1 MILYSYKQ
9 SMKETKYIIILKYI
23 KGVKMTNKASTE
35 VLGAVQGFPYFVLR
49 REVTTGYNIYAQ
61 ELLEI
66 QQHYIDYK
74 KGVKFYPEGTG
85 GDYVPSTIRFKKAKV
100 LIDKEARFMFSQ
112 TPDIVLQG
120 NGVMEEE
127 ATQIQQYQKVIDT
140 IIKDSAFSKKL
151 LQSAKDC
158 FIGKRVAVCVD
169 YDEHDGALLHFY
181 SSLQFYYE
189 TEYGS
194 DKLTKFVTFE
204 NVTESKT
211 SSERIFLVNRYE
223 IIDGV
228 VWFESTLFD
237 GGGNVIEE
245 LIASKPLEIEK
256 IPAVII
262 FNDGTLT
269 DKRGI
274 SEIVDLID
282 IEQGYSKIG
291 NADIDSERK
300 GMNPIRYVVDM
311 NSATTKNLS
320 SGAGAFWEMKSE
332 QNQNNVTPMVGTLA
346 PQMNH
351 TESVKTTLERLET
364 NMHELVD
371 VPNITAETLQG
382 TITSGKALE
391 ALYYPLQVRCDE
403 KMKTWIPALQHIF
416 EMCVE
421 LVLLNK
427 ETAVSIYGL
436 TVLDE
441 IPFNVEII
449 PNYALLKNEAD
460 EKDLDIT
467 EINAMARSRKSYIK
481 KWRKD
486 EFKNDKQIEDE
497 LLQIAIEQNM
507 MDTLSLNSQVQTELN
522 QQAQQTSLENQLENV
537 QTQNKL
543 EFL

>member
-1 MILYSYKQ
+1 M
-9 SMKETKYIIILKYI
+9 
-23 KGVKMTNKASTE
+23 ASIE
-35 VLGAVQGFPYFVLR
+35 VLSAVRGFPYFVLR
-49 REVTTGYNIYAQ
+49 REIETGYNLYTQ

-74 KGVKFYPEGTG
+74 KGVNFYPEGTS
-85 GDYVPSTIRFKKAKV
+85 GDYVPSTIRFKKAKA

-112 TPDIVLQG
+112 TPDVVLQG
-120 NGVMEEE
+120 NGTTEEE
-127 ATQIQQYQKVIDT
+127 ATQIEQYQKVIDR
-140 IIKDSAFSKKL
+140 ILKDSAFSKKL

-169 YDEHDGALLHFY
+169 YNEEDGALLHFY

-211 SSERIFLVNRYE
+211 TSQRIFLVNRYE
-223 IIDGV
+223 LINGV
-228 VWFESTLFD
+228 VWFESVLYN
-237 GGGNVIEE
+237 GGGDVIEQ
-245 LIASKPLEIEK
+245 LIASKPLEIVE
-256 IPAVII
+256 IPAIII
-262 FNDGTLT
+262 FNDGTLL
-269 DKRGI
+269 DKRGV
-274 SEIVDLID
+274 SEIADLV
-282 IEQGYSKIG
+282 EVEEGYSRIG

-403 KMKTWIPALQHIF
+403 KMKAWIPALQYVFNKCI
-416 EMCVE
+416 E

-427 ETAVSIYGL
+427 DTAMSIYGL
-436 TVLDE
+436 TMLNE
-441 IPFNVEII
+441 ISFNVEII

-486 EFKNDKQIEDE
+486 EFKTDKQIEDE

-507 MDTLSLNSQVQTELN
+507 MDTLSLNPQVQSELAL
-522 QQAQQTSLENQLENV
+522 QAQQTSIENQVANAQTQQKLENL
-537 QTQNKL
+537 
-543 EFL
+543 